1 MNTTNNFALTS
12 ADVGEA
18 LMRSASAFK
27 SNGTEMSESIGL
39 IVGAQETIQDS
50 SKVGNSFKTMVNRLN
65 GVTYSMKEGDIIANK
80 TAQAF
85 EKLAGI
91 KIVDWDT
98 NKVKDAYTI
107 FSQLADKWDDMNDV
121 QRNGIADALGGAH
134 HLNTLQALMNNWDT
148 VVQYQEEY
156 NNGFT
161 VGSAEKEKQ
170 HSPHIEKFMW
180 DTTRKP
186 VTSKV

>member
-1 MNTTNNFALTS
+1 MNITNNFAVTS
-12 ADVGEA
+12 GDIGEA

-50 SKVGNSFKTMVNRLN
+50 SKVGNSFKTMINRLN

-107 FSQLADKWDDMNDV
+107 FGQLADKWDDMNDV
-121 QRNGIADALGGAH
+121 QKNGIADALGGAH

-148 VVQYQEEY
+148 VVQYQQEY
-156 NNGFT
+156 NDGFM

-170 HSPHIEKFMW
+170 HSPYIEKFMW

-186 VTSKV
+186 VTPKV

>member
-1 MNTTNNFALTS
+1 V
-12 ADVGEA
+12 DVGID
-18 LMRSASAFK
+18 LL
-27 SNGTEMSESIGL
+27 L
-39 IVGAQETIQDS
+39 IDKKLHVKNKL
-50 SKVGNSFKTMVNRLN
+50 KVGNSFKTMINRLN
-65 GVTYSMKEGDIIANK
+65 GVTYSMKEGDVIANK

-121 QRNGIADALGGAH
+121 QKNGIADALGGAH

-148 VVQYQEEY
+148 VVQYQQEITFFVCTEMCIGHKL
-156 NNGFT
+156 NC
-161 VGSAEKEKQ
+161 
-170 HSPHIEKFMW
+170 
-180 DTTRKP
+180 R
-186 VTSKV
+186 

>member
-1 MNTTNNFALTS
+1 MNITNNFAVTS
-12 ADVGEA
+12 ADIGEA

-27 SNGTEMSESIGL
+27 SNGMDINEGIGL
-39 IVGAQETIQDS
+39 IVGAQETVQNAG
-50 SKVGNSFKTMVNRLN
+50 KVGNSFKTMINRLN
-65 GVTYSMKEGDIIANK
+65 GVTYSMKEGDVIANK

-121 QRNGIADALGGAH
+121 QKNGIADALGGAH

-148 VVQYQEEY
+148 VVQYQEIASSY
-156 NNGFT
+156 
-161 VGSAEKEKQ
+161 VQKCA
-170 HSPHIEKFMW
+170 
-180 DTTRKP
+180 
-186 VTSKV
+186 

>member
-1 MNTTNNFALTS
+1 MNITNNFAVTS
-12 ADVGEA
+12 ADIGEA
-18 LMRSASAFK
+18 LMKSASAFK

-39 IVGAQETIQDS
+39 IVGAQETIQNS
-50 SKVGNSFKTMVNRLN
+50 SKVGNSFKTMINRLN

-91 KIVDWDT
+91 KIVDLDT

-121 QRNGIADALGGAH
+121 QKNGKIGRASCRERVSDL
-134 HLNTLQALMNNWDT
+134 
-148 VVQYQEEY
+148 V
-156 NNGFT
+156 
-161 VGSAEKEKQ
+161 
-170 HSPHIEKFMW
+170 
-180 DTTRKP
+180 
-186 VTSKV
+186 

>member
-1 MNTTNNFALTS
+1 MNITNNFAVTS
-12 ADVGEA
+12 ADIGEA

-27 SNGTEMSESIGL
+27 SNGMDINEGIGL
-39 IVGAQETIQDS
+39 IVGAQETVQNAG
-50 SKVGNSFKTMVNRLN
+50 KVGNSFKTMINRLN
-65 GVTYSMKEGDIIANK
+65 GVTYSMKEGDVIANK

-121 QRNGIADALGGAH
+121 QKNGIADALGGAH

-148 VVQYQEEY
+148 VVQYQQEY
-156 NNGFT
+156 NDGFM

-170 HSPHIEKFMW
+170 HSPYVQKCA
-180 DTTRKP
+180 
-186 VTSKV
+186 

>member
-1 MNTTNNFALTS
+1 MEITNWWKWGKPPEV
-12 ADVGEA
+12 DVGID
-18 LMRSASAFK
+18 LL
-27 SNGTEMSESIGL
+27 L
-39 IVGAQETIQDS
+39 IDKKLHVKNKL
-50 SKVGNSFKTMVNRLN
+50 KVGNSFKTMINRLN
-65 GVTYSMKEGDIIANK
+65 GVTYSMKEGDVIANK

-121 QRNGIADALGGAH
+121 QKNGIADALGGAH

-148 VVQYQEEY
+148 VVQYQQETKNSSY
-156 NNGFT
+156 
-161 VGSAEKEKQ
+161 VQKCA
-170 HSPHIEKFMW
+170 
-180 DTTRKP
+180 
-186 VTSKV
+186 

>member
-1 MNTTNNFALTS
+1 
-12 ADVGEA
+12 
-18 LMRSASAFK
+18 MRSASAFK

-161 VGSAEKEKQ
+161 VGSAEKEKR

>member
-1 MNTTNNFALTS
+1 M
-12 ADVGEA
+12 DVGID
-18 LMRSASAFK
+18 LL
-27 SNGTEMSESIGL
+27 L
-39 IVGAQETIQDS
+39 IDKKLHAKNKL
-50 SKVGNSFKTMVNRLN
+50 KVGNSFKTMINRLN

-91 KIVDWDT
+91 KVVDLET

-107 FSQLADKWDDMNDV
+107 FSQLADKWGDMNDV
-121 QRNGIADALGGAH
+121 QKNGIADALGGSH

-148 VVQYQEEY
+148 VVQYQQEY
-156 NNGFT
+156 NEGFM

-170 HSPHIEKFMW
+170 HSPYIEKFM
-180 DTTRKP
+180 
-186 VTSKV
+186 